1 MKEGRKMKRNMEKS
15 VSLLVAFLLF
25 FEVFLG
31 GFSPI
36 FAKAAENNDVKSMR
50 IDTSRENDVI
60 EKGKDYTIFENE
72 DGSRTM
78 DMYTENVREKDE
90 NGEYVDYDSSLK
102 VIPQTRSRSASNYK
116 YKNINGVTDVKLPS
130 DLADNKSIS
139 ISKDG
144 KDEVIFSP
152 IFKNKVGTEETKG
165 ELKKENVSDVYDANE
180 EKNTKIIYGTDDKD
194 IKLEYIP
201 LDNGIKENIILNKKT
216 STNKF
221 SYELICSGMVPSIPE
236 VGGVLFNDKETGK
249 EKGAILVPYMTDS
262 SENGAYS
269 EDLHYSLEEID
280 KNKDKYKLTL
290 TVSKEYLNDENRKYP
305 VIIDPTYTA
314 KSTDGV
320 KDVYIESGYPTS
332 NFYVSTIRKMPIGYG
347 STDKVC
353 RTLMKFPELSAKIKT
368 NYVTSAALKLYELSN
383 GSPFST
389 VEVHKNA
396 SSWALGEVTWNKRP
410 QWTSTVYASKK
421 LSNTTAVHSLNITK
435 LVQEW
440 AKGTQANYGILLKA
454 SVESSGTKNYNSFHG
469 TRSSTAAK
477 RPTLTVNYTVPSPKP
492 PGKAE
497 VTVNGAKTVYVNNK
511 SGDKA
516 LAVKWTGITSN
527 CLEAVQA
534 RHIRYKADN
543 VFDNATETM
552 AYKNTGTVAAS
563 GTYNT
568 KAALSS
574 GWTEG
579 RYGIGIRG
587 VDKGNN
593 KGSGTYCYVYVDNTA
608 PNKVSNIKLTSSRDG
623 TSQIT
628 SKVKVTYTS
637 GSDPGTNSSGV
648 AKHNIVLYGEKGN
661 VIQNITTTNM
671 STYTFTNVEAG
682 QNVYVK
688 IASIDKAGN
697 NSGFIQSANHTI
709 SNMVKPEIDTVN
721 TNSSLS
727 DDAYINNINKEMLI
741 SWKINYKDGDKEL
754 NLGKITCNV
763 LKEDG
768 SAVTGF
774 SEKNLVFPSD
784 VTGYPK
790 EYKEYNVSN
799 VFGNID
805 TLSDGK
811 YKVRFRFYSSDN
823 LVYDEKD
830 FIYNKDTTPPVID
843 INTPDENAVLK
854 LVSNISYTATDN
866 VSGIKDSKIYLIY
879 GNGKEKLLTENSGN
893 YNFDTTNYDEG
904 NYKIKIV
911 VNDKAGNKNEVLRN
925 VSISNPPPTP
935 IVDFTKVFGGSS
947 GSIELNYSWVKG
959 DESISKVDHIEYSID
974 NKDNWTIIQ
983 DSNPNI
989 DKISRYENK
998 TANIAVEN
1006 LKEGTHTFYFK
1017 AVDSDGISG
1026 TIRSLKYTVD
1036 ATAPIISISN
1046 PAMNSKFID
1055 LVFLKGTV
1063 EDPHLLSYDVMIAR
1077 GENPVQSD
1085 YTLLKTVDNPKE
1097 KDTISGTLAV
1107 VNLKDNEKYPVG
1119 QKFTIKVSAKDTCD
1133 NITDENSKI
1142 VVEKKDV
1149 IHHDADFNVEK
1160 TAVNDGEK
1168 SEEIVLVGE
1177 ERASFDLKTLQNEPY
1192 NENSTNYY
1200 INGST
1205 ELKREDGKFDFS
1217 DNEKYADDSIHSLIV
1232 RDIISETS
1240 RYSVP
1245 TYDYNLYDNINN
1257 DNEVLTNLNK
1267 NNSVLSLKDKSIAGE
1282 YIINEQAAQIVSD
1295 NTLSLK
1301 VMAEDTIP
1309 EGCEIEYYL
1318 SLNDKDYI
1326 KVNNDEEYYLGG
1338 STDKFILDSLKLN
1351 NIRLKAVLKGSGET
1365 SPSISSVNVLAKGS
1379 SGDVLKVDI
1388 MNKYNPKNVQ
1398 VKSGLNYRT
1407 KISWDKV
1414 EGADNDNVIYEIYRS
1429 EGNTFDV
1436 NKAEVVAEGVK
1447 DNYWFDSYTPI
1458 DQYSNA
1464 NNNEG
1469 VMTRSSAIMNYEK
1482 DFSYKVKAVKDFSGK
1497 VRKSNGTLGNNPST
1511 LPALNEY
1518 TKRLGDKD
1526 YLGYF
1531 DFETPISNGKVEQSM
1546 GNLVYEQ
1553 SDGSVKGK
1561 NYDIDMSRVYNSN
1574 STSVTPL
1581 GIGWD
1586 YEFNHILLQTYDEYD
1601 DEMGMVY
1608 KDGSGTIYN
1617 FAKIKNEKLSV
1628 KENVDETS
1636 GNILSRET
1644 KYQSPFGS
1652 YIILTKIE
1660 KLDVDDID
1668 NDGDLSEVIDV
1679 VYTIK
1684 TKDGEISTFDRNCQ
1698 IVSIEDRNGNVMVY
1712 RYFDE
1717 DINAAMD
1724 SNIDFRSKG
1733 KKGLL
1738 KEVEGLNGKSITE
1751 FDNEYKTKLSESSES
1766 QQAFKNSR
1774 SIISFEYNDNNL
1786 IERVNMPHGKYVI
1799 YTYKDASFGLGKKRK
1814 VLDNVSTHID
1824 ETNSLDY
1831 SYGYSGGSN
1840 LSSVK
1845 DGENNEYTV
1854 EYYDDNDKL
1863 DMVKKITYPN
1873 GESKSYEYSKI
1884 GTDESVQ
1891 KFDKTTEYTHKKAS
1905 LSDNIKNI
1913 IGDDPTIIASSE
1925 VKYNVDGNIIYS
1937 KDSKGN
1943 EVISEYENGLEV
1955 KTTKTVDTYTLNN
1968 GTVQKGSKEMVTT
1981 TKYDSIP
1988 DNNSLACIADTK
2000 GNVLEETA
2008 NNGSVTKYEYN
2019 SEEFDADTEITTLD
2033 GTTLEQNKYSYDE
2046 NGNILTEEETVSG
2059 DKTIN
2064 TYDEDG
2070 ELLSE
2075 ENITAGNKIS
2085 STSYEYDNKGNT
2097 ISETTKNASGSEERT
2112 TNSEYDKFGR
2122 LTKETD
2128 AKGYST
2134 MYEYD
2139 GYDRVIKTTKNS
2151 LTDKEIADGGSN
2163 KAIVTENRYNKN
2175 GSLVYEKKEDGSE
2188 ITYEYDNMNRAVR
2201 TETAK
2206 NGQTSVM
2213 TTSYGYAPGNETNF
2227 IMGNEENKNYDFLY
2241 KETSTTD
2248 GIESVSYTDAGG
2260 QNVKEYSRGNTT
2272 YNEYDNQGQL
2282 IKTFNIE
2289 DNADVKYGKLIM
2301 NLYNEDGQQTCTI
2314 ENPVYDAENKVYS
2327 ADDQKSLVTTTKYD
2341 KLGNKISETD
2351 PMGNETKYEY
2361 TKDKKLN
2368 KVILPGDNVTET
2380 TDNIAEGDNTKVE
2393 TKNALGNKS
2402 EEVTDSFGNTV
2413 AVRDIGKGTDTEKK
2427 IVTKYDYDKNDN
2439 KVKETYSNGDYK
2451 TFEYDYDGKLLKEEH
2466 FRKDDVKKKEDIVYT
2481 YDLSGNVVKVVQS
2494 KYNEEGEDLIRYKV
2508 NAYDGRNRLVSSY
2521 EGEKETPSENER
2533 LRYSYNDKNELIKVT
2548 YPNFETGTKEVIYE
2562 YNENGKV
2569 MNIKA
2574 VTSSSQGEKL
2584 IRQYTYS
2591 PKGNVENIK
2600 DYTGFDAGNDNY
2612 ILRSYEYDLFDRV
2625 THIKYANSDDP
2636 EKSKEEY
2643 KFTYDKN
2650 GNILTEEIYNDY
2662 LTEAQDKIH
2671 VVKNY
2676 TYDELGRLT
2685 RVDVTDKLGND
2696 SVSTTSYT
2704 YDKVGN
2710 RLSKTRDGAK
2720 EDYEYNDLN
2729 ELLKVKSGENIIK
2742 EYSYDANGNTKKEVS
2757 GSKERNYSYD
2767 ISNQMTKYEAKDG
2780 EKVTLTQN
2788 NTYNYVGQ
2796 RIRKEVIDSSTEN
2809 VQTRVN
2815 NYYYNGEE
2823 ILYVT
2828 DINDKKITEN
2838 VLDTDFTLR
2847 FDNNQLSVYTL
2858 NSDGRGSTSVVVDA
2872 ANKGVTGY
2880 KYDEFGSTETI
2891 GNAIFENEIC
2901 YTGQVYDK
2909 ETGDYYYNARY
2920 YSPDEGRF
2928 ITVDTYRGGSND
2940 PLSLNLYTYCL
2951 NNPIRFIDPSGHKS
2965 MELTV
2970 RLYKFAVDKRTKK
2983 WGKYTFSAGK
2993 IHDIFRSR
3001 LDHSSTLLARIKG
3014 CATKMKKKGKNK
3026 YTNKKNITF
3035 PLSLKWYTADTDL
3048 GFAIHG
3054 TKKLHITM
3062 KKTKEKIGKRH
3073 KYSIKLYLYDDYD
3086 FKNQVGKSY
3095 KSKLFNFVNNEYGYK
3110 LQELGY
3116 LKPFHISFKCS
3127 LTSRYY

>member
-1 MKEGRKMKRNMEKS
+1 MKEERKIRRRIEKF

-36 FAKAAENNDVKSMR
+36 FAKASENSDVKSMR
-50 IDTSRENDVI
+50 VDTSRKDDVI
-60 EKGKDYTIFENE
+60 EKGKDYTIYENE
-72 DGSRTM
+72 DGSRTI
-78 DMYTENVREKDE
+78 DMYTDNVREKDE
-90 NGEYVDYDSSLK
+90 NGEYVDYDSSIETL
-102 VIPQTRSRSASNYK
+102 PQKRSRSASDYK
-116 YKNINGVTDVKLPS
+116 YKNVSGVTDVMLPS
-130 DLADNKSIS
+130 DFADNKLIS
-139 ISKDG
+139 VSKDG
-144 KDEVIFSP
+144 KDQVTFRP
-152 IFKNKVGTEETKG
+152 IFEKEADSNETKG
-165 ELKKENVSDVYDANE
+165 ELQKENVTDIYEGNE
-180 EKNTKIIYGTDDKD
+180 EKNTKIIYGTDDKNV
-194 IKLEYIP
+194 KLEYIP
-201 LDNGIKENIILNKKT
+201 LDNGIKENIILNKKPDN
-216 STNKF
+216 NKF
-221 SYELICSGMVPSIPE
+221 YYELTCKGMVPTIPE
-236 VGGVLFNDKETGK
+236 VGGVLFNDKISGE

-262 SENGAYS
+262 SEGGAYS

-280 KNKDKYKLTL
+280 KENDKYKLIL
-290 TVSKEYLNDENRKYP
+290 TVSRDYLDDDNRIYP

-353 RTLMKFPELSAKIKT
+353 RTLMKFPELSAKIKN

-410 QWTSTVYASKK
+410 KWTSTVYASKK

-440 AKGTQANYGILLKA
+440 ARGTQANYGILLKA

-477 RPTLTVNYTVPSPKP
+477 RPTLSVNYTVPSPKP

-516 LAVKWTGITSN
+516 LAVKWTGVTSN

-574 GWTEG
+574 GWSEG

-593 KGSGTYCYVYVDNTA
+593 KGSGTYCYIYVDNTA

-623 TSQIT
+623 TSQTT

-648 AKHNIVLYGEKGN
+648 AKHNIILYGEDGN
-661 VIQNITTTNM
+661 VIQNVTTANM
-671 STYTFTNVEAG
+671 STYTFTNVEAN

-688 IASIDKAGN
+688 IASIDKAN
-697 NSGFIQSANHTI
+697 NKSAFVQSANHSI
-709 SNMVKPEIDTVN
+709 SNMVKPEIDHAN
-721 TNSSLS
+721 TTSSLS
-727 DDAYINNINKEMLI
+727 DDTYINNVNKEMFI
-741 SWKINYKDGDKEL
+741 SWKVNYKDGDKEL

-768 SAVTGF
+768 IAVSGF
-774 SEKNLVFPSD
+774 SEKNLVFPSS

-790 EYKEYNVSN
+790 EYKEYDVSN

-805 TLSDGK
+805 TLVDGK
-811 YKVRFRFYSSDN
+811 YKVRLRFYSSDN
-823 LVYDEKD
+823 LIYDEKD
-830 FIYNKDTTPPVID
+830 FIYNKDTTSPEID

-854 LVSNISYTATDN
+854 LVSNISYTAADAI
-866 VSGIKDSKIYLIY
+866 SGIKDSKIYLVY
-879 GNGKEKLLTENSGN
+879 SNGKEKLLTENSGN

-935 IVDFTKVFGGSS
+935 IVDFAKVFGGSNDN
-947 GSIELNYSWVKG
+947 IELNYSWVRG
-959 DESISKVDHIEYSID
+959 DESISKVDHIEYAMD
-974 NKDNWTIIQ
+974 NKENWISIQ

-989 DKISRYENK
+989 DENNRYENK
-998 TANIAVEN
+998 TANLSVEN

-1017 AVDSDGISG
+1017 AVDHDGVSG

-1036 ATAPIISISN
+1036 ATAPVISISK

-1063 EDPHLLSYDVMIAR
+1063 EDPHLLSYDVMIAN
-1077 GENPVQSD
+1077 GENTVESD
-1085 YTLLKTVDNPKE
+1085 YTLVKTVDNPKE
-1097 KDTISGTLAV
+1097 KDNISGTLAV
-1107 VNLKDNEKYPVG
+1107 LNLKDNDKYPIG
-1119 QKFTIKVSAKDTCD
+1119 QKLSIKVKAKDTC
-1133 NITDENSKI
+1133 NNVNNTNNVI

-1149 IHHDADFNVEK
+1149 IHHDADFSVEK
-1160 TAVNDGEK
+1160 TTVTDGGK
-1168 SEEIVLVGE
+1168 SEDMVLVGE
-1177 ERASFDLKTLQNEPY
+1177 EKASFSLKTLQNESY
-1192 NENSTNYY
+1192 NENNTSYY
-1200 INGST
+1200 IDGST
-1205 ELKREDGKFDFS
+1205 ESKGEDGKFDFS
-1217 DNEKYADDSIHSLIV
+1217 DNEKFSDDSIHSLIV
-1232 RDIISETS
+1232 RDTVSETPK
-1240 RYSVP
+1240 YSVP
-1245 TYDYNLYDNINN
+1245 TYDYNLYDNI
-1257 DNEVLTNLNK
+1257 DVSDETLTNLERE
-1267 NNSVLSLKDKSIAGE
+1267 NNLISLTDKSISGE
-1282 YIINEQAAQIVSD
+1282 YIIKSDAAGIVSE

-1309 EGCEIEYYL
+1309 EGCEVEYYL

-1338 STDKFILDSLKLN
+1338 SRDKFILDSLKLN
-1351 NIRLKAVLKGSGET
+1351 NIKLKAVLKGNGEN

-1379 SGDVLKVDI
+1379 SGDVLKVDM

-1429 EGNTFDV
+1429 EGDTFDV

-1469 VMTRSSAIMNYEK
+1469 IMTRSSAIMNYEK

-1531 DFETPISNGKVEQSM
+1531 DFETPVSNGKVEQSM
-1546 GNLVYEQ
+1546 GNFVYEQ

-1586 YEFNHILLQTYDEYD
+1586 YEFNQILLQTYDEYG

-1628 KENVDETS
+1628 KENIDEAS
-1636 GNILSRET
+1636 GNIVSRET
-1644 KYQSPFGS
+1644 KYQSPFGT
-1652 YIILTKIE
+1652 YILLTKIE
-1660 KLDVDDID
+1660 KLDIDDID
-1668 NDGDLSEVIDV
+1668 SDGDLSEVIDV
-1679 VYTIK
+1679 NYIIK
-1684 TKDGEISTFDRNCQ
+1684 TKDGDTSTFDRNSQ
-1698 IVSIEDRNGNVMVY
+1698 IISTEDRNGNTMVY

-1717 DINAAMD
+1717 DINAPMD
-1724 SNIDFRSKG
+1724 SNIDYRSKG

-1738 KEVEGLNGKSITE
+1738 KEVEVLNGKSISE
-1751 FDNEYKTKLSESSES
+1751 FDNEYKTKLSESSEN
-1766 QQAFKNSR
+1766 QQKFKNSR
-1774 SIISFEYNDNNL
+1774 SIMTFEYNDENM
-1786 IERVNMPHGKYVI
+1786 IERVNMPHGKYV
-1799 YTYKDASFGLGKKRK
+1799 TYSYKNVSFGLGKNRK
-1814 VLDNVSTHID
+1814 VLASVNSHVD
-1824 ETNSLDY
+1824 ENNSLDY
-1831 SYGYSGGSN
+1831 SYGYSSGSN
-1840 LSSVK
+1840 LSTIK
-1845 DGENNEYTV
+1845 DGENNEYTID
-1854 EYYDDNDKL
+1854 YYNDNDKL
-1863 DMVKKITYPN
+1863 DMVKKVTYPN
-1873 GESKSYEYSKI
+1873 GEGKSYEYSKI
-1884 GTDESVQ
+1884 GGDESAQ
-1891 KFDKTTEYTHKKAS
+1891 KFDKTTEYIHKKADIGDK
-1905 LSDNIKNI
+1905 LKNI
-1913 IGDDPTIIASSE
+1913 IGEDPTVIASSE

-1937 KDSKGN
+1937 KDAKGN
-1943 EVISEYENGLEV
+1943 EVVSEYENGLEV
-1955 KTTKTVDTYTLNN
+1955 KTTKTVDTYTLSN
-1968 GTVQKGSKEMVTT
+1968 GTVQKGSKEKVST

-2000 GNVLEETA
+2000 GNVLKETA
-2008 NNGSVTKYEYN
+2008 EDGSVTEYKYD
-2019 SEEFDADTEITTLD
+2019 SEEFDADSEITTLD
-2033 GTTLEQNKYSYDE
+2033 GKTLEQNKYDYDE
-2046 NGNILTEEETVSG
+2046 KGNILTEEETVSG

-2070 ELLSE
+2070 ELLIE

-2085 STSYEYDNKGNT
+2085 STSYVYDDKGNT
-2097 ISETTKNASGSEERT
+2097 VSETTKNASGSEERT

-2122 LTKETD
+2122 VTKETD

-2151 LTDKEIADGGSN
+2151 LTDSEIAEGGSN
-2163 KAIVTENRYNKN
+2163 KPIVTENRYNNN

-2188 ITYEYDNMNRAVR
+2188 ITYEYDDMNKAVR
-2201 TETAK
+2201 TETVK
-2206 NGQTSVM
+2206 DGQSSV
-2213 TTSYGYAPGNETNF
+2213 TTNSYGYAEGNETDF
-2227 IMGNEENKNYDFLY
+2227 IMGNEENRNYDFLY

-2248 GIESVSYTDAGG
+2248 GIESISYSDVNG

-2289 DNADVKYGKLIM
+2289 DDADVKYGRLTM
-2301 NLYNEDGQQTCTI
+2301 NLYDEKGQQTCTI
-2314 ENPVYDAENKVYS
+2314 ENPIYDAENKVYT

-2351 PMGNETKYEY
+2351 PMGNETKYGY
-2361 TKDKKLN
+2361 TEDKKLN
-2368 KVILPGDNVTET
+2368 KVILPGENVTET
-2380 TDNIAEGDNTKVE
+2380 MENISEGDNTKAE

-2413 AVRDIGKGTDTEKK
+2413 EIRDIGKGTETEKK

-2451 TFEYDYDGKLLKEEH
+2451 TFSYDYDGKLLKEEH
-2466 FRKDDVKKKEDIVYT
+2466 FRKDDIKKSEDIVYS

-2494 KYNEEGEDLIRYKV
+2494 KYSGEEVSSVRYTL
-2508 NAYDGRNRLVSSY
+2508 NSYDGRNRLVSSY

-2548 YPNFETGTKEVIYE
+2548 YPNLEAGTKEVIYE
-2562 YNENGKV
+2562 YSENGKV

-2574 VTSSSQGEKL
+2574 VTSSSSAEKL
-2584 IRQYTYS
+2584 VRQYTYS

-2625 THIKYANSDDP
+2625 THIKYANGDDLTNA
-2636 EKSKEEY
+2636 KEEY

-2650 GNILTEEIYNDY
+2650 GNILTEEIFNDY
-2662 LTEAQDKIH
+2662 LTEVGNKIH
-2671 VVKNY
+2671 AVKSY

-2685 RVDVTDKLGND
+2685 KVEVTDKPDND
-2696 SVSTTSYT
+2696 SVTTTTYT

-2710 RLSKTRDGAK
+2710 RLSRTKDGAR

-2757 GSKERNYSYD
+2757 GSKETNYSYD
-2767 ISNQMTKYEAKDG
+2767 ISNQMTKYEAKGG
-2780 EKVTLTQN
+2780 ENVTLTQN
-2788 NTYNYVGQ
+2788 NEYNYEGQ
-2796 RIRKEVIDSSTEN
+2796 RIRKEVVDSSKETP
-2809 VQTRVN
+2809 VTKVN
-2815 NYYYNGEE
+2815 NYVYDRGNVICTTDNENKLISSNILNLDGSVISSARLDNSHFKYHSYN
-2823 ILYVT
+2823 
-2828 DINDKKITEN
+2828 K
-2838 VLDTDFTLR
+2838 DTR
-2847 FDNNQLSVYTL
+2847 N
-2858 NSDGRGSTSVVVDA
+2858 STSTLVGDDNVGIVA
-2872 ANKGVTGY
+2872 Y
-2880 KYDEFGSTETI
+2880 KYDEFGGTEVL
-2891 GNAIFENEIC
+2891 GNTSFENEVC

-2920 YSPDEGRF
+2920 YNPEDGRF
-2928 ITVDTYRGGSND
+2928 VTVDTYRGEFEE
-2940 PLSLNLYTYCL
+2940 PLSLHLYAYCA
-2951 NNPIRFIDPSGHKS
+2951 NNPINFTDPSGHK
-2965 MELTV
+2965 
-2970 RLYKFAVDKRTKK
+2970 
-2983 WGKYTFSAGK
+2983 
-2993 IHDIFRSR
+2993 
-3001 LDHSSTLLARIKG
+3001 
-3014 CATKMKKKGKNK
+3014 KKKKQIVYLNDKLDKKMNSSYNHLLSYIKKNVHWYKPSSIIGFYKHFVSLVKTGGAWDLKRKKEWKFKKNK
-3026 YTNKKNITF
+3026 TYYF
-3035 PLSLKWYTADTDL
+3035 Y
-3048 GFAIHG
+3048 
-3054 TKKLHITM
+3054 
-3062 KKTKEKIGKRH
+3062 KTKLKDAADVGNIHFGYVGFGFFSRAVLCAGAGAYQIKSGTSKWKFWWSYGDDPRDTQMIRLGYNVHWDRH
-3073 KYSIKLYLYDDYD
+3073 KNQQKQKIANKRKLW
-3086 FKNQVGKSY
+3086 KK
-3095 KSKLFNFVNNEYGYK
+3095 
-3110 LQELGY
+3110 
-3116 LKPFHISFKCS
+3116 
-3127 LTSRYY
+3127 